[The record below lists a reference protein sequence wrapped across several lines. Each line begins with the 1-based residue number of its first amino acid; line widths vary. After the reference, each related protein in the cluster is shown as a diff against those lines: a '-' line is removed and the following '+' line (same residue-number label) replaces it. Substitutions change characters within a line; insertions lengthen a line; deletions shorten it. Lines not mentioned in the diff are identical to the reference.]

1 MKNVLFLCT
10 GNSCRSQMAEGIVN
24 ERFRGKLKAWSAGT
38 HPESINPKAIKVM
51 KEIGIDISHQ
61 TVNHPDD
68 FKDIDFDYI
77 ITLCS
82 DAEKNC
88 PVIFSKKPVKRIHMG
103 FSDPAKLTGSEEE
116 ILEGF
121 RKVRNSI
128 KDRMDEF
135 FESELTQKKV
145 EVKNA
150 G

>member
-24 ERFRGKLKAWSAGT
+24 ERFRSKVKAWSAGT
-38 HPESINPKAIKVM
+38 HPTSIHINAIKVM
-51 KEIGIDISHQ
+51 KEIGIDISTQ

-103 FSDPAKLTGSEEE
+103 FNDPAKLTGTEEE
-116 ILEGF
+116 VLDGF
-121 RKVRNSI
+121 RKVRDEI
-128 KDRMDEF
+128 DQRFKEF
-135 FESELTQKKV
+135 FNSESL
-145 EVKNA
+145 
-150 G
+150 